1 MKKSVMFQRVGI
13 LALNATLM
21 STVAGGADA
30 KRPIKVFILSGQS
43 NMEGKA
49 AAYTL
54 DAVIK
59 DPKLSPKFQHLKKN
73 GKWIVRDDVF
83 VTFLENKVRGGS
95 ALHGALTVGFGS
107 EKMVRDEN
115 NKKVPH
121 PGIGPE
127 LGIGHVL
134 GNHFEEPVLLIKAAW
149 GGRAVKYSFRPP
161 GAMPGDDVIREQV
174 AAIAAKRQAAIERAE
189 RAKAAGK
196 RVKQPPSPRSF
207 EEHKEGYGSDYRKIL
222 SETKRVLNDIAKYVP
237 GNDKSAG
244 YEIAGFI
251 WFQGWNDGVG
261 SGNPDYT
268 EQMAHF
274 IRDLRR
280 DLNSPKLPFVIGE
293 LGTDGPEA
301 SGWIA
306 TFRNQQAAI
315 TAREEFQGNV
325 KLAKTA
331 HCWPTV
337 PDMSERW
344 TEFRKLAKAN
354 EQKAKDDPTR
364 IDPGQFFQANWARKY
379 QAQLSYTSDRRYHY
393 LGSGAC
399 YYEMGESMGQA
410 MVELLTK

>member
-1 MKKSVMFQRVGI
+1 
-13 LALNATLM
+13 M

-43 NMEGKA
+43 NMGKA
-49 AAYTL
+49 RPIRLTRHQRSEAESEVSTSEEEREV
-54 DAVIK
+54 DR
-59 DPKLSPKFQHLKKN
+59 
-73 GKWIVRDDVF
+73 GDDVF
-83 VTFLENKVRGGS
+83 VTFPENKVRGGS

-107 EKMVRDEN
+107 EKTVRDEN
-115 NKKVPH
+115 NKTVPH

-189 RAKAAGK
+189 KAKAAGK

-207 EEHKEGYGSDYRKIL
+207 EKHKEGYGLPKDL
-222 SETKRVLNDIAKYVP
+222 VGDQRVLNDIAKYVP

-293 LGTDGPEA
+293 LGHGR
-301 SGWIA
+301 SGGEWLVA
-306 TFRNQQAAI
+306 TAINKRPSPRGRNFKV
-315 TAREEFQGNV
+315 T
-325 KLAKTA
+325 
-331 HCWPTV
+331 
-337 PDMSERW
+337 
-344 TEFRKLAKAN
+344 
-354 EQKAKDDPTR
+354 
-364 IDPGQFFQANWARKY
+364 
-379 QAQLSYTSDRRYHY
+379 
-393 LGSGAC
+393 
-399 YYEMGESMGQA
+399 
-410 MVELLTK
+410 